1 MAGVSGAWQVRQIAA
16 PPPPAAAEEVIGAGM
31 GATVVE
37 PETDVGSTPVAED
50 DDAIEVAANPPS
62 LSTAEDET
70 TVINDCAC
78 ACAFSRRNFDP
89 IPSHYVPRYR
99 CGTFS
104 LTPPV
109 NGGGPEEGV

>member
-16 PPPPAAAEEVIGAGM
+16 PPPAAAAEEVIGAGM

-62 LSTAEDET
+62 LSTAEDEA
-70 TVINDCAC
+70 TVIN
-78 ACAFSRRNFDP
+78 
-89 IPSHYVPRYR
+89 
-99 CGTFS
+99 
-104 LTPPV
+104 
-109 NGGGPEEGV
+109 

>member
-1 MAGVSGAWQVRQIAA
+1 MVGVSGAWQVRQIAA
-16 PPPPAAAEEVIGAGM
+16 PPPAAAEEEIGAGM

-37 PETDVGSTPVAED
+37 PETDEGSTTVAED
-50 DDAIEVAANPPS
+50 DDAIEVAANSPS
-62 LSTAEDET
+62 LSTAEDKII
-70 TVINDCAC
+70 TVIIDQVRL
-78 ACAFSRRNFDP
+78 SDMHIT
-89 IPSHYVPRYR
+89 IPMYR